1 MTNEDKKLIA
11 DYMEWIWLVEHYITK
26 DNSRFLDRK
35 IHFNLNDAGLCVQE
49 MQKRGDWE
57 YFVGDTED
65 TLIYNIRYHK
75 EHHSYKSFLV
85 AWLFNAENFF
95 AAMSE
100 WLKEV
105 K

>member
-49 MQKRGDWE
+49 MQKRGEWGAFMNHTWSRWSAQWRDSQASQE
-57 YFVGDTED
+57 FV
-65 TLIYNIRYHK
+65 LH
-75 EHHSYKSFLV
+75 
-85 AWLFNAENFF
+85 LFNAENFF
-95 AAMSE
+95 AAMSQ
-100 WLKEV
+100 WLKERARNE
-105 K
+105 